1 MSQLSSEAG
10 AGRWGSVFD
19 RLYDPVTYTGV
30 YAERFKS
37 GPGINH
43 DSEAKVHLSRS
54 TFAGNTNE
62 GSDEVVR
69 DIRFITRPNL
79 NRDRTGP
86 LSPVARAAFKARLR
100 YQAAEEALEQ
110 LMRAGEAGHGQGGLL
125 EAGPHA
131 AGGGGS
137 PSVYV
142 MRASDA
148 GASGAESDAGSA
160 AHSGAGAAPE
170 PLPLDTNL
178 LLSLLFQCV

>member
-1 MSQLSSEAG
+1 MSQLGSEAG

-86 LSPVARAAFKARLR
+86 LSPVARAAFKANLDALVESR
-100 YQAAEEALEQ
+100 AAVTMQRVGSGAAVSLD
-110 LMRAGEAGHGQGGLL
+110 AGVHRGIVLSE
-125 EAGPHA
+125 HA
-131 AGGGGS
+131 ARK
-137 PSVYV
+137 V
-142 MRASDA
+142 
-148 GASGAESDAGSA
+148 
-160 AHSGAGAAPE
+160 
-170 PLPLDTNL
+170 
-178 LLSLLFQCV
+178 